1 MKKIALAVLSFV
13 LAAATWAGLYAFF
26 FSVIGKENYVAVIA
40 TYGVLPIL
48 FLTKVIYDS
57 VQPSARMQLMGLFA
71 RMVASVLSASAIWS
85 VILLACLW
93 ASDEGSI
100 YNDYSLAP
108 FAIIVLLPPV
118 FLAKVIYDALT
129 RAADWV
135 VER

>member
-1 MKKIALAVLSFV
+1 MKKIALALLSFV
-13 LAAATWAGLYAFF
+13 LAAATWAGLYSFF
-26 FSVIGKENYVAVIA
+26 FSVGKENYVAVIA

-93 ASDEGSI
+93 ASEERSND
-100 YNDYSLAP
+100 NDYSLAP
-108 FAIIVLLPPV
+108 FAIIVLLPAV
-118 FLAKVIYDALT
+118 FLAKVIYDTLT
-129 RAADWV
+129 RAVDWV